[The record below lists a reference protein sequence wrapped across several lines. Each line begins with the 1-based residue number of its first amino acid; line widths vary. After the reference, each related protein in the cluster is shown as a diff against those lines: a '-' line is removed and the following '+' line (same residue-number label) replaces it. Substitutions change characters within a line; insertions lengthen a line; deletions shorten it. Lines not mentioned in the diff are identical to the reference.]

1 MEYVHTPSNQ
11 SSDLIKNLECRHD
24 AEQRIITNDYLE
36 VRNFLGFALG
46 DCVSITD
53 HHTGRPYPQTAQH
66 AIREGKVVAYNIIS
80 TIGGNESKK
89 MKLNYKTI
97 EYSS

>member
-66 AIREGKVVAYNIIS
+66 AIREGRVVAYKPLLHKLLSYWSGLVDQS
-80 TIGGNESKK
+80 TFS
-89 MKLNYKTI
+89 
-97 EYSS
+97 